1 MPYLLMA
8 AFVGGGYVGFK
19 LSGGSDKLITLIV
32 IAAVLYMLTKGG
44 K

>member
-1 MPYLLMA
+1 MPFLFMA

-19 LSGGSDKLITLIV
+19 LSGGSDKLITLLIV
-32 IAAVLYMLTKGG
+32 AAVFYLLTKG